1 MGKGRRPARE
11 APDGPMGLYRRRTGG
26 RGGASEGARGG
37 ARGGARSTAR
47 GAAPAHR
54 ERGTALTRRPDPEKT
69 LGAATGHEAAAHAPG
84 GGSGR
89 AVAWSRVPATS
100 ANLGPGFDCLGLA
113 LQGWELRAWLEPWP
127 AEPRHW
133 IHPAGA
139 VHWHLD
145 GWGLPAAPPG
155 EAGENLVVRAV
166 VAAFH
171 RARQAHP
178 AAWRLVVRSTIP
190 PARGLGSSAA
200 AIVAGL
206 AAANQWLRRAGRP
219 LTAADLL
226 QLAADL
232 EGHADNVAAALY
244 GGLVLAWRPA
254 PAAGQAAGRREEASA
269 GAGVGG
275 GDPGGGWRA
284 VPVPLGRPL
293 AAVVAIP
300 AVASYT
306 HEARRALPAAVA
318 HGDAAFNAARAALL
332 IHALAA
338 GRGDLLAEAMQD
350 RLHQPYRAA
359 LFPWL
364 DDLIGV
370 ATAAGA
376 LGACLSGAGPSVLAL
391 VTDEQ
396 APAVAQAL
404 SARMAALGLAGRVG
418 VGRAGG
424 PGARA
429 GLVSRPGHRL
439 LPSPAAAAGG
449 GGGRGD

>member
-1 MGKGRRPARE
+1 MVKGRE
-11 APDGPMGLYRRRTGG
+11 A
-26 RGGASEGARGG
+26 GA
-37 ARGGARSTAR
+37 
-47 GAAPAHR
+47 P
-54 ERGTALTRRPDPEKT
+54 
-69 LGAATGHEAAAHAPG
+69 APG

-113 LQGWELRAWLEPWP
+113 LQGWELRAWLEPSP
-127 AEPRHW
+127 ADPRHW
-133 IHPAGA
+133 THSAGA

-145 GWGLPAAPPG
+145 GWGPPAAPPG
-155 EAGENLVVRAV
+155 APGENLVVRAV
-166 VAAFH
+166 VTAFH
-171 RARQAHP
+171 RAGQAHP

-219 LTAADLL
+219 LAAVDLL

-244 GGLVLAWRPA
+244 GGLVVAWRPA
-254 PAAGQAAGRREEASA
+254 PAAAGQAAGRREGASA
-269 GAGVGG
+269 GAGDG

-284 VPVPLGRPL
+284 VPVPLGRSL

-300 AVASYT
+300 ARTSYT
-306 HEARRALPAAVA
+306 HEARGALPATVA
-318 HGDAAFNAARAALL
+318 HGDAAFNAARTALL

-364 DDLIGV
+364 EDLV
-370 ATAAGA
+370 ATAVAAGA
-376 LGACLSGAGPSVLAL
+376 FGACLSGAGPSVLAL
-391 VTDEQ
+391 VADEQ

-404 SARMAALGLAGRVG
+404 AARMAALGLAGRVG
-418 VGRAGG
+418 LGRAGG
-424 PGARA
+424 PGARS
-429 GLVSRPGHRL
+429 GLVSRHGHRL
-439 LPSPAAAAGG
+439 LRSPAAAAGG
-449 GGGRGD
+449 GSARGD